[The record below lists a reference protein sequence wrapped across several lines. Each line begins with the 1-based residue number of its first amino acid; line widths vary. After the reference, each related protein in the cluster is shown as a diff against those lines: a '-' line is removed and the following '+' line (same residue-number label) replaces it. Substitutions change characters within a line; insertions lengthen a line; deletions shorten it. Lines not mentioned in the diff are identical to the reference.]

1 MDRRQS
7 TALLKKE
14 IRSRLPH
21 ISCRESHAIRRDL
34 DRIQAGEQRG
44 LPRER
49 ILKGLENLEGRVM
62 RSLRR
67 CERRKAACPPITYPD
82 NLPITAQRDEIVAAI
97 ANHPVVII
105 VGETGSGKT
114 TQIPKMCIEAGR
126 GIRGMIGCTQPRRI
140 AALTVTERVAD
151 ELGEVVGRSVGYKIR
166 FDDETH
172 PHNYIQFMTDGILLM
187 ETQSDPRL
195 NHYDTIIVDE
205 AHERSINIDFIL
217 GILKGLLQKRR
228 DLKLIITSATIDP
241 GKFSRAFGDAPIIE
255 VSGRMY
261 PVEVRY
267 LPPDR
272 EPVNGGE
279 VSYVDAAVDAI
290 AMLKRERGD
299 GDILVFM
306 PTEQDIRETCELL
319 RGKKYGNTTV
329 LPLFGRLSS
338 AEQRRV
344 FRPARGQ
351 KIIVATNVAETSIT
365 VPGIRYVVDTGLA
378 RISEYNPGT
387 RTKRLPV
394 KAIARSSADQ
404 RKGRCGRVQHGICLR
419 LYAEADYDSRPPFT
433 PPEILRSNLAEVI
446 LRMISL
452 RIRTIA
458 SFPFID
464 PPSPRAVRDGFSI
477 LRELEAIRDE
487 GKGKFAL
494 TGKGEV
500 MARLPIDPRI
510 SRMVME
516 AQRQGCIDEII
527 IIAAA
532 LSIQDPRERPAEKE
546 VAADRMHKPFINQSS
561 DFITLLTI
569 WDRYTDVW
577 KATKS
582 QNALRRFCRD
592 NFLSYRRMREWRDVH
607 EQIRTIITE
616 DMKRQKKKKRRSRL
630 QGEDLYEAIHKAI
643 LSGYLSNIGLKK
655 EKNIYRGTKG
665 REFML
670 FPGSGIFNRGGE
682 WVVAAET
689 VETSRLFARTA
700 AVINSE
706 WLEEVG
712 GELCRST
719 YSEPHWEKDR
729 GEVVAFEKVTLYG
742 LTILSGR
749 RVSYGPIDPEEATRI
764 FIRSALV
771 DGDVKRPPPF
781 LAHNRK
787 LIEEI
792 ASMEDKVR
800 RRNILADETAQAAFY
815 EARLDRVYDIRTLN
829 AMIKGKGRD
838 RFLRM
843 TRDDILQYHPREE
856 LALYPDEITLGNTCL
871 PCTYRFE
878 PGKGDDGVTVT
889 VPAGLVSS
897 VPLQSA
903 DLKIPG
909 LLREKITA
917 LIKGL
922 PKEYRRPLV
931 PIPAT
936 VDCIMKEMKGADDSL
951 LSDMGRFI
959 YERWGI
965 GIPATAWP
973 VDTLPDHLNMRFSI
987 VDERGREIG
996 AGRDIVR
1003 LQEGPAA
1010 VTESSAL
1017 KREKAR
1023 HERTGLTRWDFGDLS
1038 ESIDLTGGKGISVT
1052 TYPALEAGDGS
1063 VGIRLLADRS
1073 EAAAIHRRGVRALYE
1088 LHLKKEL
1095 KFLKKG
1101 LLPAGSKTQ
1110 WAAYFGGAGYLQQA
1124 IYDQTVDLLFG
1135 CDVRRQE
1142 DFFRQIEEVR
1152 PVMYMTGQDVVREIE
1167 PVLAAYHET
1176 RLAIAGLEAASRANR
1191 THLHFLKGMRKEL
1204 DLLVPRN
1211 FIEIYDSEG
1220 LRHLPRYMK
1229 AITIRAERGV
1239 VHLEKDRSRTEQVRE
1254 FSDGLARLTADL
1266 PPYSS
1271 DEKRKALTDL
1281 SRMIEEYKVSVF
1293 AQELKTAFPVSPKRL
1308 REKIRE
1314 IERIV

>member
-1 MDRRQS
+1 M
-7 TALLKKE
+7 TASLKRE

-21 ISCRESHAIRRDL
+21 VSCRDSHAIMRDL

-44 LPRER
+44 LPRENIMKR
-49 ILKGLENLEGRVM
+49 LQNLEGRVM
-62 RSLRR
+62 RSRRR
-67 CERRKAACPPITYPD
+67 CEKRRAACPPITYPD
-82 NLPITAQRDEIVAAI
+82 NLPITAKRDEIVAAI
-97 ANHPVVII
+97 ENHQVVII

-126 GIRGMIGCTQPRRI
+126 GVRGMIGCTQPRRI
-140 AALTVTERVAD
+140 AALTVTERVA
-151 ELGEVVGRSVGYKIR
+151 EEMGEDVGRSVGYKIR
-166 FDDETH
+166 FDDRTSY
-172 PHNYIQFMTDGILLM
+172 HNYIQFMTDGILLM
-187 ETQSDPRL
+187 ETQSDPYL

-217 GILKGLLQKRR
+217 GILKGLMRKRR

-267 LPPDR
+267 LPP
-272 EPVNGGE
+272 EGEAVNGGE
-279 VSYVDAAVDAI
+279 VSYVEAAVDAVGV
-290 AMLKRERGD
+290 LKGEGGE

-306 PTEQDIRETCELL
+306 PTEQDIRETCDLL
-319 RGKKYGNTTV
+319 RGKKYRNTAV

-344 FRPARGQ
+344 FRPVTGQ

-404 RKGRCGRVQHGICLR
+404 RKGRCGRVQRGICLR
-419 LYAEADYDSRPPFT
+419 LYGEADYESRPPFT

-452 RIRTIA
+452 GIGTIS

-464 PPSPRAVRDGFSI
+464 PPSPRAVRDGFSLLI
-477 LRELEAIRDE
+477 ELEAIRDG
-487 GKGKFAL
+487 GKREKGTYVL
-494 TGKGEV
+494 TAKGEV

-516 AQRQGCIDEII
+516 AEQEGCIDEII
-527 IIAAA
+527 VIAAA
-532 LSIQDPRERPAEKE
+532 LSIQDPRERPADRE
-546 VAADRMHKPFINQSS
+546 ATADAMHKPFINQSS

-569 WDRYTDVW
+569 WDRYNDVW
-577 KATKS
+577 KATRS
-582 QNALRRFCRD
+582 QNALRRFCREH
-592 NFLSYRRMREWRDVH
+592 FLSYRRMREWRDVH
-607 EQIRTIITE
+607 EQIGTIITE
-616 DMKRQKKKKRRSRL
+616 DMKGRRRKRRPPRL
-630 QGEDLYEAIHKAI
+630 QGEALYAAIHKAI

-655 EKNIYRGTKG
+655 EKNIYGGTKG

-682 WVVAAET
+682 WIVAAET

-700 AVINSE
+700 AVISSE

-712 GELCRST
+712 GDLCRST
-719 YSEPHWEKDR
+719 YAEPHWEKER
-729 GEVVAFEKVTLYG
+729 GEVVASEKVTLWG

-749 RVSYGPIDPEEATRI
+749 RVSFGPIDPEEATKI

-781 LAHNRK
+781 LVHNRR
-787 LIEEI
+787 LVEEI

-815 EARLDRVYDIRTLN
+815 EARLGGVYDIRTLN
-829 AMIKGKGRD
+829 RMIKGKGQD

-856 LALYPDEITLGNTCL
+856 LALFPDEITLGNTCL
-871 PCTYRFE
+871 PCTYHFE
-878 PGKGDDGVTVT
+878 PGEGDDGVTVT

-903 DLKIPG
+903 DLKVPG
-909 LLREKITA
+909 FLREKITA

-931 PIPAT
+931 PIPGT
-936 VDCIMKEMKGADDSL
+936 VDVIMRDMGGEEDSL

-965 GIPATAWP
+965 AVPATAWP
-973 VDTLPDHLNMRFSI
+973 IGTLPDHLRIRFSVI
-987 VDERGREIG
+987 DARGREIG
-996 AGRDIVR
+996 SGRDIAR
-1003 LQEGPAA
+1003 LQEGSANL
-1010 VTESSAL
+1010 TESSGL
-1017 KREKAR
+1017 RREKAR
-1023 HERTGLTRWDFGDLS
+1023 HERTGLTRWDFGDLPDA
-1038 ESIDLTGGKGISVT
+1038 IDLTGKRGMSVT
-1052 TYPALEAGDGS
+1052 AYPALEAGDGS
-1063 VGIRLLADRS
+1063 VGIRLFTDRA
-1073 EAAAIHRRGVRALYE
+1073 EAAAVHRQGVRALYE
-1088 LHLKKEL
+1088 MHLKKEMR
-1095 KFLKKG
+1095 FLKKG
-1101 LLPAGSKTQ
+1101 LLPVGNTAPLT
-1110 WAAYFGGAGYLQQA
+1110 AYFGGAQHIQQA
-1124 IYDQTVDLLFG
+1124 VYDRTMTLLFDG
-1135 CDVRRQE
+1135 NVRRQE
-1142 DFFRQIEEVR
+1142 EFFGQIETIR
-1152 PVMYMTGQDVVREIE
+1152 PVMYTTGQDILSEIE
-1167 PVLAAYHET
+1167 PVLTAYHET
-1176 RLAIAGLEAASRANR
+1176 RSAIAGLEAASRANR
-1191 THLHFLKGMRKEL
+1191 THLLFLKGMRKEL

-1211 FIEIYDSEG
+1211 FIEIYDNEG
-1220 LRHLPRYMK
+1220 LSHLPRYMK
-1229 AITIRAERGV
+1229 AVTIRAERGV
-1239 VHLEKDRSRTEQVRE
+1239 VHLEKDRSRAEQVRE
-1254 FSDGLARLTADL
+1254 FADGLATLTADL

-1271 DEKRKALTDL
+1271 DEKRKALKDL

-1308 REKIRE
+1308 REKIKE